1 MESNFKIGK
10 VEAIC
15 AVCII
20 MVNRIILNLPYS
32 ILNSTG
38 SGSLINLIYIGII
51 GLLFVF
57 LINKLFKRFPNS
69 DIIDLAEFCGG
80 KPLKTIIGLFFIC
93 FFFFTLF
100 ITLSD
105 FTNLL
110 KIIYFNNSPTIFIL
124 LIFILGLLISN
135 LIGFRSIIKTI
146 CLIVPF
152 TILSILIT
160 FFATYEEFSIDKFT
174 PILGDGP
181 QSIFVYGLTNL
192 FSFSIIN
199 FFFFFKPL
207 LKDSF
212 EFPKITIISFII
224 SWGLLFLTIVS
235 LLTIFHVNNDSTN
248 INFLYLLARKISFG
262 DFLQRI
268 DALFILLWILSIFS
282 YLSVITFVI
291 NNIFKK
297 ITNSI
302 DSKPFS
308 YFVSILLL
316 GICLCPVNIA
326 ELKILQNE
334 IYKYGV
340 LISIFIISFGTLIFS
355 NLKFKLKQ
363 KAGGKK

>member
-1 MESNFKIGK
+1 MENNFKIGK

-32 ILNSTG
+32 ILQTTG

-51 GLLFVF
+51 GLGFVI
-57 LINKLFKRFPNS
+57 LINKLYKSFPNS

-80 KPLKTIIGLFFIC
+80 KVLKTLVGIFFLC
-93 FFFFTLF
+93 FFFFTSF

-124 LIFILGLLISN
+124 LIFILSLLISN

-152 TILSILIT
+152 TIISILIT
-160 FFATYEEFSIDKFT
+160 FFATYDEFSLDKFT
-174 PILGDGP
+174 PILGNGAE
-181 QSIFVYGLTNL
+181 SVFWYGLTNL

-212 EFPKITIISFII
+212 DFPKVTIISYII
-224 SWGLLFLTIVS
+224 SWVLLFITIVS
-235 LLTIFHVNNDSTN
+235 LLTIFHVNNDSVN

-297 ITNSI
+297 MTNSL

-308 YFVSILLL
+308 YFASILLL

-326 ELKILQNE
+326 ELKILQND

-340 LISIFIISFGTLIFS
+340 LISLFGISFGLLIFS
-355 NLKFKLKQ
+355 NLKFKYKQ
-363 KAGGKK
+363 KVGGKK